1 MHPPCDC
8 MHPGCSGTCTQVMG
22 LDGAWRVA
30 SGAEDATVRLW
41 DPVRGGGALMTLQGH
56 TLPVLSLACDALAAG
71 GVRIT
76 SGGEDNKLR
85 IWRPDAEALRAIEP
99 DEPAA
104 PAGLSGR
111 AAMHRL
117 ACAGCTAQLGWVDV
131 RGTALYALCDRCH
144 KAAEQGTSYG
154 HGHGHAHAE
163 EHVHGPC
170 TESCTHAEDGHE
182 HGHGHR

>member
-85 IWRPDAEALRAIEP
+85 IWP
-99 DEPAA
+99 
-104 PAGLSGR
+104 
-111 AAMHRL
+111 
-117 ACAGCTAQLGWVDV
+117 T
-131 RGTALYALCDRCH
+131 
-144 KAAEQGTSYG
+144 
-154 HGHGHAHAE
+154 
-163 EHVHGPC
+163 
-170 TESCTHAEDGHE
+170 
-182 HGHGHR
+182 